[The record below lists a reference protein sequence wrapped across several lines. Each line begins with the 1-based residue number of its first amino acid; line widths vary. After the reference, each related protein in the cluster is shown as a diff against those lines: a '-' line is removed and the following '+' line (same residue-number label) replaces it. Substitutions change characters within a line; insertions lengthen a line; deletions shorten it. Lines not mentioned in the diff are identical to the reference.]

1 MSAKFL
7 IDSLAVE
14 MRDGEELSTRVWK
27 PAGKGPFPVILE
39 RGYDPG
45 IDWHAERFV
54 DSGYIYVGQQC
65 RGNLQGGMFRTDGI
79 DGYDCMD
86 WIVAQ
91 PWCNGDIAMYGRSFM
106 AATQILTAPEHHPNL
121 RAIVPQMINPSIWE
135 RGYWDHGALQLSHV
149 ARRIYRTKIAD
160 DMTHKVSEYGGWD
173 AFYRHLPL
181 MTLDTA
187 VVGAPNNLWQ
197 EYVSHSEY
205 GPYWSDI
212 STHEKIDQIEV
223 PTYFH
228 AGWYDNYPSALL
240 KAFGKLQDAGK
251 IDDLRIHIGPT
262 DHMGDV
268 VGDRPFGEH
277 AFQQQLEIAIRWLD
291 CVVKGE
297 ENGISDEPTITYF
310 TMGVNEWRAA
320 NVWPP
325 ENAALTNFYFR
336 SFEESVELRH
346 ASLSTKM
353 PLDESPTEYD
363 YDPDNPVPTL
373 GGNHS
378 SPQDHP
384 EIIRVGVLD
393 HRPNWER
400 EDVLVFET
408 DALEVSIEVTGPI
421 TASLYASTSAPDTDF
436 IVRLLDV
443 EPDGTAWN
451 LTDGIIRSRFRKGIY
466 DPPELL
472 EPGEVFKY
480 EIELLPT
487 SNVFLEG
494 HRIAVHVTSSSFPMY
509 DRNPNTGHKQGM
521 DSELEIAHQTI
532 FHDVDRPSHVTLPIV
547 HG

>member
-1 MSAKFL
+1 MTGRV
-7 IDSLAVE
+7 IPDSLTIP
-14 MRDGEELSTRVWK
+14 MRDGEKLNTRIWK
-27 PAGKGPFPVILE
+27 PAGSGPFPVILE

-54 DSGYIYVGQQC
+54 LSGYVYVGQQC
-65 RGNLQGGMFRTDGI
+65 RGNLQGGMFRTDNI
-79 DGYDCMD
+79 DGYDCMN
-86 WIVAQ
+86 WITEQ

-106 AATQILTAPEHHPNL
+106 AATQILTAPGHHPNL
-121 RAIVPQMINPSIWE
+121 RAIVPQVINPSIWE

-149 ARRIYRTKIAD
+149 ARRIYRTKIDD
-160 DMTHKVSEYGGWD
+160 DMTHKVAEYGGWD

-181 MTLDTA
+181 ITLDTT

-228 AGWYDNYPSALL
+228 AGWYDNYPAALF
-240 KAFGKLQDAGK
+240 KAFCTLQNTGK
-251 IDDLRIHIGPT
+251 IDELRIHMGPT

-291 CVVKGE
+291 HVVKGE
-297 ENGISDEPTITYF
+297 DNGIADEPPITFF
-310 TMGVNEWRAA
+310 TMGVNEWRTA
-320 NVWPP
+320 NTWPP
-325 ENAALTNFYFR
+325 ENAALTNFYLR
-336 SFEESVELRH
+336 SSGESRH
-346 ASLSTKM
+346 GSLSTQPPM
-353 PLDESPTEYD
+353 DEPPTEYA
-363 YDPDNPVPTL
+363 YDPDDPVPTL

-378 SPQDHP
+378 GPQDHP

-393 HRPNWER
+393 NRSNWNR

-408 DALEVSIEVTGPI
+408 DTLQSNTEVTGPI
-421 TASLYASTSAPDTDF
+421 MATVFASTSAPDTDF

-451 LTDGIIRSRFRKGIY
+451 LTEGIIRSRFRKGIY
-466 DPPELL
+466 DPPQLL
-472 EPGEVFKY
+472 KPGEIFKY

-487 SNVFLEG
+487 SNIFLEG
-494 HRIAVHVTSSSFPMY
+494 HKIAIHITSSNFPLY

-521 DSELEIAHQTI
+521 DSVIEIAYQTI
-532 FHDVDRPSHVTLPIV
+532 FHDAERPSHITLPIV
-547 HG
+547 NS